1 MKITLTPEALNLLSE
16 NEVLPQKIDTLIK
29 LLYGAKN
36 EKIEPAQLQP
46 LIEGLDPGKL
56 DSPSGDDTKEAE
68 RDAEKKLKAKRP
80 KVKTTAA
87 SKAGT
92 AMKSSKKPSSPAST
106 CTPRATP

>member
-56 DSPSGDDTKEAE
+56 DSPSGDDTQEAE
-68 RDAEKKLKAKRP
+68 GDAEKK
-80 KVKTTAA
+80 
-87 SKAGT
+87 
-92 AMKSSKKPSSPAST
+92 SSK
-106 CTPRATP
+106 